1 MNIIYL
7 KKFIQ
12 YISILLIF
20 ALISPVKADNHNV
33 IKVGDLLKLEGK
45 FADTKLVLV
54 SKNRARQ
61 LIVDAIESIENKCC
75 DENFPK
81 KSEAIEIKNILQEC
95 LENKC
100 QNFMVPLYNKK
111 KPPAKILALK
121 LVDKVDDIILEN
133 ESYKYNQL
141 SKKFEES
148 RLKKLKNEKD
158 AKILKSNIEELE
170 NENKKLKKTVD
181 KMLKNYQTKIIKLEK
196 QNKELQEDF
205 EKAYG
210 MLSKPKQRKFNKK

>member
-1 MNIIYL
+1 MN
-7 KKFIQ
+7 KVIQ
-12 YISILLIF
+12 HLSILLVF
-20 ALISPVKADNHNV
+20 VLVSSVKADNHNV
-33 IKVGDLLKLEGK
+33 IKIGDLLKLEGK
-45 FADTKLVLV
+45 FANTKLVLIP
-54 SKNRARQ
+54 KNRARQ

-100 QNFMVPLYNKK
+100 ENFMVPVYNKK

-158 AKILKSNIEELE
+158 VEILKSNIEELE
-170 NENKKLKKTVD
+170 NENKKLKQTVD

-205 EKAYG
+205 GKAYG
-210 MLSKPKQRKFNKK
+210 MLSKPKQRKFNQK